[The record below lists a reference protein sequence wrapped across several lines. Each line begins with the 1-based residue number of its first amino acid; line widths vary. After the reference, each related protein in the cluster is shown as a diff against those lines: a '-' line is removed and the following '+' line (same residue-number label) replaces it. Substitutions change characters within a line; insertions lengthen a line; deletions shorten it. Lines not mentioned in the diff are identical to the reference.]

1 MNNFYLI
8 TTWFFLIIIYILFYF
23 KVTKR
28 ACKAV
33 IIFISLWISKLQW
46 ILQNIMTL
54 ILCKKNDIEER
65 DVSFDISL
73 VFLWFRKII
82 SQMFLFFVKIFF
94 GNYNFIFFTRIMIEN
109 FLMHKVSLF
118 GVFKIV
124 SIKFYAVLSWLRGHF
139 QIDLATPT
147 FYTTHAPHEPSTEKK
162 KEIRCSEIVTLLKWE

>member
-73 VFLWFRKII
+73 VFFVI
-82 SQMFLFFVKIFF
+82 SWNNITDVSFFVKIFF
-94 GNYNFIFFTRIMIEN
+94 GYYNFIFFTRIMIEN